1 MELTINNLNCDHST
15 LSEVT
20 DEYSQSYGHIVDKA
34 QGTSLLKKNSS
45 AIKHINRALK
55 VIGCPYSTIH
65 DIPFEGFTDK
75 LSGQI
80 GTYFATEATSYMKDV
95 KDGGK
100 PISLQT
106 AISYMSSYK
115 HFFLN
120 KFR

>member
-1 MELTINNLNCDHST
+1 MQCVFDHVFLSFFQMELIIDNLNCNQST
-15 LSEVT
+15 VSEVT
-20 DEYSQSYGHIVDKA
+20 DEHSPSYRHIVDKA
-34 QGTSLLKKNSS
+34 QGAALLKKNSS

-55 VIGCPYSTIH
+55 LIGSPYSTIH

-100 PISLQT
+100 D
-106 AISYMSSYK
+106 
-115 HFFLN
+115 FFIY
-120 KFR
+120 RYC